1 MIIRTMT
8 VLATATVLAIAS
20 AAHAGSEKDPTDVG
34 GFHIGSLG
42 QPMGAPY
49 AWGAGAPWSTYRSYA
64 YAPRGHVSRRWHYE
78 P

>member
-49 AWGAGAPWSTYRSYA
+49 AWGAAAPWSAAYRSYG
-64 YAPRGHVSRRWHYE
+64 YAPRGHVSRHYAR
-78 P
+78 